1 MGNSHKLQNL
11 EKQEALSTA
20 DGSPGLTSDLH
31 THAMAYT
38 HPHPHPQIQAHAH
51 IQKDKNTQMYRRGNS
66 STMVLSEKNVPGDF
80 TYITYIHSFLSLKF
94 VIVIFKNCI

>member
-20 DGSPGLTSDLH
+20 DLH

-38 HPHPHPQIQAHAH
+38 HPHPHAQIQAHAH

-80 TYITYIHSFLSLKF
+80 TYFIS
-94 VIVIFKNCI
+94 